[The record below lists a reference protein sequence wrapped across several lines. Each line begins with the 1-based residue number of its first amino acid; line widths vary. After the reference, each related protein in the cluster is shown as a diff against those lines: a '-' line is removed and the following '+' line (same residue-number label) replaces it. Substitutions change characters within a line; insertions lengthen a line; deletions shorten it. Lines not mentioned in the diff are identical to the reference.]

1 MTVRYPRPRRVPRG
15 KLEVTVESSG
25 NDPFRIELDV
35 APGGREYVVNLNRVW
50 FWGLVAG
57 AGPRVTVEDD
67 LAETVIELRR
77 ERGAVLY

>member
-1 MTVRYPRPRRVPRG
+1 M
-15 KLEVTVESSG
+15 
-25 NDPFRIELDV
+25 
-35 APGGREYVVNLNRVW
+35 APGEREYVVNLTRVW

-67 LAETVIELRR
+67 LAEAVIELRR